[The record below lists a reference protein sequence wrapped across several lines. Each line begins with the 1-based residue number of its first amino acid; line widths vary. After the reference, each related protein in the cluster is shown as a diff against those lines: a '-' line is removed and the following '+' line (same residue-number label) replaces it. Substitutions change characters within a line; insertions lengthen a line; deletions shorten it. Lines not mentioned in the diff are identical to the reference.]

1 MLLTCSNRAGGVAG
15 GLRAP
20 ALHQRACRGL
30 PFDGTPYRAG
40 PTRAVPC
47 RVARGSPKG
56 EDAAMS
62 ERARFRQLAVQ
73 RALNGYPWWYRLVH
87 PSGAGG
93 SAFMDHPILFGSG
106 YVAGIVFFIDLY
118 STFGPMASVV
128 IIPGVYM
135 GVRHILY
142 SFF

>member
-20 ALHQRACRGL
+20 ALHQRACHGS
-30 PFDGTPYRAG
+30 PFGGTPYRAG

-87 PSGAGG
+87 PTGG
-93 SAFMDHPILFGSG
+93 SGSSFVDHPVRFSVV
-106 YVAGIVFFIDLY
+106 YVVGIVFLINVYL
-118 STFGPMASVV
+118 TLGPFAYVY
-128 IIPGVYM
+128 IIPGVYL

>member
-1 MLLTCSNRAGGVAG
+1 
-15 GLRAP
+15 
-20 ALHQRACRGL
+20 
-30 PFDGTPYRAG
+30 
-40 PTRAVPC
+40 
-47 RVARGSPKG
+47 
-56 EDAAMS
+56 MS
-62 ERARFRQLAVQ
+62 ERARQRQLAVQ

-106 YVAGIVFFIDLY
+106 YVAGIVFLINVYFTL
-118 STFGPMASVV
+118 GPFAYVY
-128 IIPGVYM
+128 IIPGVYL